1 MMKRLFVRIGMV
13 IVLAP
18 AGAFAVDGITLI
30 NQSTVMAAG
39 GFPYSISVPGSYKLS
54 GNLTVPAGQ
63 DGIDIH
69 SANVALDL
77 NGFAIIGSGN
87 SGAGF
92 GVASPN
98 QYITLRNGSVTNF
111 PIGLLLTGTGE
122 IADLNV
128 SANGTGIVVIECQ
141 GLGNSFAAAAVA
153 ACNRGGFESSQTGFV
168 IVRTSANLNQNDGF
182 ELWNS
187 SVSDS
192 MANGNLRVGFLVVA
206 STLIH
211 NIANNNLVGATAKE
225 QPSESLF
232 GSNTFLNNTLV
243 SLGGRSDRVG
253 GVSQGNNLCTAGS
266 C

>member
-1 MMKRLFVRIGMV
+1 MKHLFVRIGMA
-13 IVLAP
+13 ILLAP
-18 AGAFAVDGITLI
+18 AGAFAVDGVTLI

-39 GFPYSISVPGSYKLS
+39 GFPYNISATGSYKLS
-54 GNLTVPAGQ
+54 GNLTVPAGK

-69 SANVALDL
+69 SGSVTLDL

-92 GVASPN
+92 GVASPAQN
-98 QYITLRNGSVTNF
+98 ITLKNGSVTNF

-122 IADLNV
+122 IADLNA
-128 SANGTGIVVIECQ
+128 SGNGTGIVVIECQ
-141 GLGNSFAAAAVA
+141 GVSFDFAAAALA
-153 ACNRGGFESSQTGFV
+153 ACNLGGFESAQTGFV

-192 MANGNLRVGFLVVA
+192 MANGNLRIGFFV
-206 STLIH
+206 SGSNLIH
-211 NIANNNLVGATAKE
+211 NIANNNLAGASPKF
-225 QPSESLF
+225 QSFKSLF
-232 GSNTFLNNTLV
+232 GSNTFLNNTD
-243 SLGGRSDRVG
+243 SDLVG
-253 GVSQGNNLCTAGS
+253 GITQGNNLCTAGA

>member
-1 MMKRLFVRIGMV
+1 MMKRLFFRIG
-13 IVLAP
+13 IAILLAP

-30 NQSTVMAAG
+30 NQSTVMATG
-39 GFPYSISVPGSYKLS
+39 GFPYRILAPGSYKLS

-69 SANVALDL
+69 SGNVTLDL

-92 GVASPN
+92 GVASPSPN
-98 QYITLRNGSVTNF
+98 ITLRNGSVTNF

-128 SANGTGIVVIECQ
+128 GANGTGIVVIECQ
-141 GLGNSFAAAAVA
+141 GLSFGFAAAAVA
-153 ACNRGGFESSQTGFV
+153 ACNLGGFESSQTGFV

-192 MANGNLRVGFLVVA
+192 MANGNLRIGFEVVA

-211 NIANNNLVGATAKE
+211 NIGNNNVAGASAKL
-225 QPSESLF
+225 QSFESLF
-232 GSNTFLNNTLV
+232 GSNTFLNNSSADLI
-243 SLGGRSDRVG
+243 SRG
-253 GVSQGNNLCTAGS
+253 SQGNNLCTAGL